1 MQEIIETKGQ
11 KFILDYD
18 EAKKAINE
26 LKKILIA
33 KGEASELFGNKRIGA
48 YLFVLFLDKN
58 NIFNTKTQTSIMES
72 YFHFLFLY
80 HLLQQTNFLY
90 L

>member
-33 KGEASELFGNKRIGA
+33 KGEASELFGNKRI
-48 YLFVLFLDKN
+48 FLIQKP
-58 NIFNTKTQTSIMES
+58 K
-72 YFHFLFLY
+72 HP
-80 HLLQQTNFLY
+80 
-90 L
+90 